1 MHPFVMVLV
10 GFGAGILTMTILSLY
25 KWVLE
30 FWNNG
35 FS

>member
-1 MHPFVMVLV
+1 MPPMVMVLV
-10 GFGAGILTMTILSLY
+10 GFGAGILTMTVVSLY

-35 FS
+35 L